1 MEKNKIE
8 FDYLIM
14 KNGQPLDDCYAFAEF
29 TDDDMEEMATA
40 LFEVNSVGELTD
52 LPEKYLGM
60 FVDAALDD
68 AAEIYPDFADEK
80 SGYSVMLQRF
90 LPDDMLDFL
99 PDELIENFLPEM
111 FEEAEEEAEEEDAE

>member
-1 MEKNKIE
+1 MMEKNKIE

-14 KNGQPLDDCYAFAEF
+14 KNGEPLDDCYAFVEF
-29 TDDDMEEMATA
+29 TDDEMEEMATA

-68 AAEIYPDFADEK
+68 AAEIYPDFTDEK

-111 FEEAEEEAEEEDAE
+111 FEEAEEEE

>member
-8 FDYLIM
+8 FDYRIM
-14 KNGQPLDDCYAFAEF
+14 KNGEPLDDCYAFAEF

-40 LFEVNSVGELTD
+40 LFEANSGGELTD
-52 LPEKYLGM
+52 LPEKYLGV

-68 AAEIYPDFADEK
+68 AADIYPDFQNEK
-80 SGYSVMLQRF
+80 TGYSIMLQRF

-99 PDELIENFLPEM
+99 PEELMENFLPEM
-111 FEEAEEEAEEEDAE
+111 FEEAEDADGEVTD